1 MDVLRSAY
9 CVRVGLEP
17 STSPFHQDIP
27 RYEIRNMEINWFTF
41 GAQIFNF
48 LLLVWLLKR
57 FLYGPIV
64 NAMAEREQRIAD
76 RFEEARE
83 NRETAEA
90 EARQYRQKR
99 EELAAAREEKI
110 AEAEDAARE
119 RRREMIEEARAE
131 VHRLEAQ
138 WTEALRREREAFLND
153 LADRVSHE
161 TVVLA
166 RRALRDL
173 AHAELE
179 QEVVRVFRERLHDLD
194 DDRRQL
200 LTDAVR
206 ADDGA
211 VQVHTVFELGDENE
225 RRLIETLQEVTGMEV
240 TPTFDREA
248 DLGLGIEVRA
258 GGHKV
263 AWSLQSYFAEVEE
276 RIREQIDAELSRGEG
291 SPVVDGEEEERPAVA
306 SANAETDNV
315 D

>member
-1 MDVLRSAY
+1 
-9 CVRVGLEP
+9 
-17 STSPFHQDIP
+17 
-27 RYEIRNMEINWFTF
+27 MEINWFTF
-41 GAQIFNF
+41 GAQIANF
-48 LLLVWLLKR
+48 LLLVWLLRR

-64 NAMAEREQRIAD
+64 TAMSERQQRIAD

-83 NRETAEA
+83 KRETAES
-90 EARQYRQKR
+90 EARQYRQKL
-99 EELAAAREEKI
+99 EELAATREETI

-131 VHRLEAQ
+131 VDRLEAQ
-138 WTEALRREREAFLND
+138 WKEALRRERETFLKE
-153 LADRVSHE
+153 LGERVSHE
-161 TVVLA
+161 TVELA

-211 VQVHTVFELGDENE
+211 VRVHTAFELGDENE
-225 RRLIETLQEVTGMEV
+225 WCLTEALRGITDTEVAPE
-240 TPTFDREA
+240 FDREA
-248 DLGLGIEVRA
+248 DLGLGIELRA

-263 AWSLQSYFAEVEE
+263 AWSLQSYFDEVEE
-276 RIREQIDAELSRGEG
+276 RIRERIDAELSRGKV
-291 SPVVDGEEEERPAVA
+291 SPAVDGEEEERPAVA
-306 SANAETDNV
+306 SANAGTENID
-315 D
+315 